1 MPPATRT
8 RLRSATAV
16 AIALVSIAATFPAS
30 AATITRQHY
39 QKRVDLTCG
48 AGCTAVLPKLAANQ
62 ALDIDHVACDLNTA
76 GDVLFVALD
85 LLPAS
90 LSFSMPLGLIWKRS
104 SGGTNYFTL
113 GGEVNVRVPL
123 GRQAR
128 VAMLIGGT
136 PYGSCSFTGTLLIY
150 S

>member
-1 MPPATRT
+1 MTPATQT

-48 AGCTAVLPKLAANQ
+48 SGCIAALPKLAANQ
-62 ALDIDHVACDLNTA
+62 ALDIDQVACDLNTA
-76 GDVLFVALD
+76 GDVLLVALD
-85 LLPAS
+85 LVPQS
-90 LSFSMPLGLIWKRS
+90 LNFSMLLGLIWKRS
-104 SGGTNYFTL
+104 FGGTNYFTL

-128 VAMLIGGT
+128 VVMLVGGT
-136 PYGSCSFTGTLLIY
+136 PYGNCSVTGTLLTY
-150 S
+150 T